1 MQRRDKEYVHGQLAV
16 EAAKIQGIFPDI
28 DTIWKVDLQ
37 EEDKVETAKED
48 VDTTIDKWQDS
59 HLSLI
64 VIRAWNPMIGPL
76 LAQARLPPILAFI
89 SAIINNVAP

>member
-16 EAAKIQGIFPDI
+16 EVAKIQGIFPDI

-48 VDTTIDKWQDS
+48 VDTTIDKWRDS

-64 VIRAWNPMIGPL
+64 VIRAWNLMQEGRIGKQGL
-76 LAQARLPPILAFI
+76 CLSHKCAYL
-89 SAIINNVAP
+89 